1 MCAQVCV
8 LHKEQ
13 NRFWKQSSTSV
24 VTLHEPFIL
33 LTSSLTGT
41 QASLA
46 RLLVSDSKGSFWLS
60 FPNSE
65 CHHTQLWVQ
74 GIKFAPSWLLSKHLA
89 TSSLSWYFKDY
100 SIFIGLVKK
109 NEVYHILSQVLF
121 INKEWLC
128 WKSMELYHWLYIWG
142 MHVHICVCMRT
153 HMPST
158 SATVLAIWWF
168 YTVSRTTAANI
179 LTSG

>member
-13 NRFWKQSSTSV
+13 NGFWQQSSTSV

-33 LTSSLTGT
+33 LTGSLTGT

-65 CHHTQLWVQ
+65 CLHTQLWVQ

-89 TSSLSWYFKDY
+89 TSSLSCYFKNY

-109 NEVYHILSQVLF
+109 NKMKFPISYHEYYLSTKNGCVEKAW
-121 INKEWLC
+121 N
-128 WKSMELYHWLYIWG
+128 YIIDCTFG
-142 MHVHICVCMRT
+142 VCVC
-153 HMPST
+153 
-158 SATVLAIWWF
+158 I
-168 YTVSRTTAANI
+168 
-179 LTSG
+179 